1 MGLDFSAGDLAQLC
15 SLISES
21 ATDIVVE
28 CDAEG
33 FILQASHGIEH
44 LNEPLPAFLIPPR
57 LYDLVAP
64 EHVGLIRAE
73 LALAADGNDSRGW
86 TEFLLAA
93 EGRAGRWFALR
104 LTPAPDGK
112 GRVLG
117 IMRDVHERRML
128 EDKLFAARL
137 TDPLTGLTNRIAFDD
152 MLKHVAAHRIA
163 GCLGLFG
170 IDHFR
175 AINHRLG
182 HDFGND
188 VLKGFAEV
196 LRTVMRTGDT
206 LSRIGDAQF
215 AVLFLG
221 IDHGKASNLAQ
232 QAQRIDTLGVRE
244 FEIVQH
250 DIGREVFEHVLDALH
265 APEIADDFDIRLRVE
280 HVFDA
285 VTHDRVVIDE
295 QSTYRRYRRIGH
307 HDFPAGWCIPEY
319 RGSGKSRESP
329 NCSECSATLGRLSIN
344 SRPLWHHNPRCR
356 AGGVHAV
363 PAHGTGA
370 CVELQ

>member
-1 MGLDFSAGDLAQLC
+1 M
-15 SLISES
+15 
-21 ATDIVVE
+21 E

-64 EHVGLIRAE
+64 EHVGLVKAE
-73 LALAADGNDSRGW
+73 LALVASGNDSRGW

-152 MLKHVAAHRIA
+152 MLRYVAENRVA

-182 HDFGND
+182 HDFGDD

-221 IDHGKASNLAQ
+221 IDHGKASDLAR
-232 QAQRIDTLGVRE
+232 QAQ
-244 FEIVQH
+244 
-250 DIGREVFEHVLDALH
+250 EVFADELPCGKDMLPLSATVGIAELGDNAHETLRRAEMAIVLGKASAPGKVALEHRPRALKQPVITRAGNVQDAL
-265 APEIADDFDIRLRVE
+265 LR
-280 HVFDA
+280 
-285 VTHDRVVIDE
+285 
-295 QSTYRRYRRIGH
+295 
-307 HDFPAGWCIPEY
+307 
-319 RGSGKSRESP
+319 
-329 NCSECSATLGRLSIN
+329 
-344 SRPLWHHNPRCR
+344 R
-356 AGGVHAV
+356 AG
-363 PAHGTGA
+363 
-370 CVELQ
+370 